1 MIPTFLKKTKQK
13 KTPTT
18 LQTCVKP
25 AFCFKTVE
33 KKTTVVSQ
41 LLVHLEPTNCDLL
54 ISSDSDFISVLTLL
68 DLRAAFDTIDH
79 DLLLNRL
86 RAVFGIRDTALAFF
100 VSYLSGRKQIV
111 SVVGREMEPSSLLYG
126 VLQGSVLGS
135 ILFIKYTQPLSDI
148 IKRHSVLHHMFAD
161 DTELYN
167 SAPRS
172 STDSLFCNMQNC
184 ERCKEANHPQEAPTE
199 RRQD

>member
-1 MIPTFLKKTKQK
+1 MSSLPFVSKL
-13 KTPTT
+13 
-18 LQTCVKP
+18 L
-25 AFCFKTVE
+25 E
-33 KKTTVVSQ
+33 KKTVVSQ

-100 VSYLSGRKQIV
+100 WSYLSRRKQTV
-111 SVVGREMEPSSLLYG
+111 SVLGRESEPSSLLYG
-126 VLQGSVLGS
+126 VPQGSVLGP
-135 ILFIKYTQPLSDI
+135 ILFFLYTQPLSDI
-148 IKRHSVLHHMFAD
+148 TERDSILHHMFAD

-172 STDSLFCNMQNC
+172 STESLSAA
-184 ERCKEANHPQEAPTE
+184 CKTV
-199 RRQD
+199 